1 MIELSNAF
9 FSYGEADVLEN
20 ISLKIEK
27 GEHIA
32 IMGKSGSGKT
42 TLVKAI
48 AGLLKAKSGEVLVK
62 TEKIAYVFQ
71 EPRLL
76 PWLSALENVMFVLA
90 ENEADTE
97 KASELLEELELE
109 GASEK
114 LPSELSGGMQQRVS
128 IARALAFG
136 ADILI
141 LDEPFSALDEKL
153 KEKTISLIKKR
164 AADIALIFVTHD
176 ICDARALCDKI
187 YYIEDKH
194 LNQGA

>member
-136 ADILI
+136 ADVLI